1 MNMSLINLSI
11 FSGIAYNINTKWIAK
26 RLPANGHFVGALIHV
41 DTNGTYPLL
50 KRDEERTIMMATSI
64 FTKDFGID
72 LGRPIHW
79 FIQKEKELS
88 CVNPP

>member
-41 DTNGTYPLL
+41 
-50 KRDEERTIMMATSI
+50 
-64 FTKDFGID
+64 
-72 LGRPIHW
+72 
-79 FIQKEKELS
+79 
-88 CVNPP
+88 